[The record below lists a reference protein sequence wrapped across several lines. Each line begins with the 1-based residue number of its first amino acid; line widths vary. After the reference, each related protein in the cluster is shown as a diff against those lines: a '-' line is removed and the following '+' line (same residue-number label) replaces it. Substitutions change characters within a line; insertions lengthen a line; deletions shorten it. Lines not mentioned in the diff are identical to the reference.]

1 MEEDKILYTEFLKGN
16 EEAFNQIIE
25 KYKNN
30 LIYFISR
37 YVKNLDIAEDI
48 FQDVIIYILENKE
61 KYDFKYSLKTYLYTI
76 AKSRAIN
83 YVKKANK
90 LVEFDEEIKEE
101 KLLEEIICSNERK
114 EKINS
119 IIKKL
124 PKDYQEVIYL
134 TKIEELSYKET
145 GKIMDKTETQIKTL
159 AHNAKT
165 KLRKMLI
172 KEKVIEMK
180 NNKILK
186 ILSIILII
194 SITISGIVYASY
206 RIYENIKRT
215 TLTPTYTGELGDTNT
230 NNIWVGSFQ
239 LAWNEF
245 LDTRLKGKE
254 LKFENYESNLANEL
268 NKRSFTKEMISE
280 ESYYIKVAETEPKLK
295 DEIEAE
301 LKNKFNYK
309 STVLDSLDFTKIDG
323 SKCYTLYSMLY
334 KNFEFIKPFDKLSGI
349 KFKDSE
355 EWYKSFGIENSSSE
369 ELNSNVEVLY
379 YTKISDTNLKS
390 NDFAVKLKTKGED
403 EVIIC
408 RTDSSDSFED
418 IYEEINTKA
427 NNYTGNRDF
436 GEDDELKIPY
446 INVDTVINYDE
457 LCGKFI
463 EGTNGLYL
471 KNAMQNVR
479 FSLNEKGGNLTSE
492 ASIQDMYLSVG
503 MDTRFFYLNDNFIT
517 FLKEK
522 DSSNPYFALRITN
535 SDLLV
540 PFEN

>member
-1 MEEDKILYTEFLKGN
+1 MEEDKILYKEFLKGN

-145 GKIMDKTETQIKTL
+145 GKIMDKTKTQIKTL

-268 NKRSFTKEMISE
+268 NKRGFTKEMISE

-309 STVLDSLDFTKIDG
+309 STILDSLDFTKIDG

-379 YTKISDTNLKS
+379 YTKISDTNLMS
-390 NDFAVKLKTKGED
+390 DDFAVKLKTKGED

-408 RTDSSDSFED
+408 RTDSSDSFEN
-418 IYEEINTKA
+418 IYKEINTKA
-427 NNYTGNRDF
+427 NNYTGNREF
-436 GEDDELKIPY
+436 
-446 INVDTVINYDE
+446 
-457 LCGKFI
+457 
-463 EGTNGLYL
+463 
-471 KNAMQNVR
+471 R
-479 FSLNEKGGNLTSE
+479 
-492 ASIQDMYLSVG
+492 
-503 MDTRFFYLNDNFIT
+503 R
-517 FLKEK
+517 
-522 DSSNPYFALRITN
+522 R
-535 SDLLV
+535 
-540 PFEN
+540 

>member
-1 MEEDKILYTEFLKGN
+1 MEEDKILYKEFLKGN

-145 GKIMDKTETQIKTL
+145 GKIMDKNETQIKTL

-268 NKRSFTKEMISE
+268 NKRGFTKEMISE

-323 SKCYTLYSMLY
+323 SKCYTLYSMLC
-334 KNFEFIKPFDKLSGI
+334 KNFEFIRPFDKLSGI

-355 EWYKSFGIENSSSE
+355 NWYKSFGIENSSSE

-379 YTKISDTNLKS
+379 YTKISDTNLMS
-390 NDFAVKLKTKGED
+390 DDFAVKLKTKGED

-418 IYEEINTKA
+418 IYKEINTKA
-427 NNYTGNRDF
+427 NNYTGNREF
-436 GEDDELKIPY
+436 
-446 INVDTVINYDE
+446 
-457 LCGKFI
+457 
-463 EGTNGLYL
+463 
-471 KNAMQNVR
+471 R
-479 FSLNEKGGNLTSE
+479 
-492 ASIQDMYLSVG
+492 
-503 MDTRFFYLNDNFIT
+503 R
-517 FLKEK
+517 
-522 DSSNPYFALRITN
+522 R
-535 SDLLV
+535 
-540 PFEN
+540 

>member
-1 MEEDKILYTEFLKGN
+1 MEEDKILYKEFLKGN
-16 EEAFNQIIE
+16 EEAFNQIIK

-83 YVKKANK
+83 YVKKENK
-90 LVEFDEEIKEE
+90 LVEIDEEIKED

-280 ESYYIKVAETEPKLK
+280 DSYYIKVAETEPKLK

-323 SKCYTLYSMLY
+323 RKCYTLYSMLY

-379 YTKISDTNLKS
+379 YTKISDTNLMS
-390 NDFAVKLKTKGED
+390 NDFAVKLKTKGKD

-463 EGTNGLYL
+463 EGTNGIYL

-503 MDTRFFYLNDNFIT
+503 MDTRFFYLDDNFII

-522 DSSNPYFALRITN
+522 DSSKPYFALRITN

>member
-1 MEEDKILYTEFLKGN
+1 MEEDKILYKEFLKGN
-16 EEAFNQIIE
+16 EEAFNQMIK

-145 GKIMDKTETQIKTL
+145 GKIMDKNETQIKTL

-309 STVLDSLDFTKIDG
+309 STILDSLDFTKMDG
-323 SKCYTLYSMLY
+323 SKCYTLYSMLC
-334 KNFEFIKPFDKLSGI
+334 KNFEFIRPFDKLSGI

-355 EWYKSFGIENSSSE
+355 NWYKSFGIENSSSE

-379 YTKISDTNLKS
+379 YTKISDTNLMS
-390 NDFAVKLKTKGED
+390 DDFAVKLKTKGED

-408 RTDSSDSFED
+408 RTDSSDSFEN
-418 IYEEINTKA
+418 IYKEINTKA
-427 NNYTGNRDF
+427 NNYTGNREF
-436 GEDDELKIPY
+436 
-446 INVDTVINYDE
+446 
-457 LCGKFI
+457 
-463 EGTNGLYL
+463 
-471 KNAMQNVR
+471 R
-479 FSLNEKGGNLTSE
+479 
-492 ASIQDMYLSVG
+492 
-503 MDTRFFYLNDNFIT
+503 R
-517 FLKEK
+517 
-522 DSSNPYFALRITN
+522 R
-535 SDLLV
+535 
-540 PFEN
+540 